1 MSYHI
6 RAFFFD
12 ASNFERGV
20 VPKFREFLRVIVGVV
35 AVIGSHAAAQAP
47 TPPSPAARAASQ
59 VELGR
64 DAGSRAAE
72 AAERAAKAAAAAE
85 AAAKTATEA
94 AAAAKK
100 AQAEAEAAARD
111 AAAARGT
118 VSRAPAAPAPAA
130 QAGPPRPPTTLKVGP
145 GQQYKRPSEAAAV
158 AHNGDTIEIEAG
170 SYPGDVAVWRQHDL
184 TLRGVGGRA
193 QLNAMGG
200 SAEGK
205 AIWVIKGDRARVEN
219 IEFLNCHV
227 SDQNGAGIRLEGT
240 GLTVRNSVFR
250 DNDEGILTGANP
262 NSDIVVEASEF
273 VGNGNPEGSSH
284 NIYIGAIRSFTLR
297 NSATHHAKI
306 GHNVKS
312 RAKTNFILY
321 NSIYDG
327 PDGTAS
333 YEVDLPN
340 GGDAYLIGNTIQQG
354 PQTDNSTIVS
364 YGAETNDAGG
374 ALYMVNNTIVNDR
387 ENGGYFLQRKLPG
400 QTVLINNIFV
410 GRATVFAQVAVLK
423 GNLIAN
429 GATVEA
435 FAPGAQAADNIVAAD
450 PGFVDRAALDYRL
463 KKDSPAIDKG
473 VDPGQGGGQSLL
485 PTFEFVPQVG
495 ARPRP
500 KRGALDIGALEYDGR

>member
-1 MSYHI
+1 MF
-6 RAFFFD
+6 A
-12 ASNFERGV
+12 ALAAT
-20 VPKFREFLRVIVGVV
+20 PAAV
-35 AVIGSHAAAQAP
+35 AQTPAP
-47 TPPSPAARAASQ
+47 SSPASRAASQ
-59 VELGR
+59 IQQDQDPGH
-64 DAGSRAAE
+64 RAAE

-85 AAAKTATEA
+85 AAAKAATEA
-94 AAAAKK
+94 AAAAKR
-100 AQAEAEAAARD
+100 AQAEAEAAAKD

-118 VSRAPAAPAPAA
+118 VSPAPAPAPPAAAPAPSPVA
-130 QAGPPRPPTTLKVGP
+130 QAGPARPPTTRQVGT
-145 GQQYKRPSEAAAV
+145 GRQYKRPSEAAAV

-170 SYPGDVAVWRQHDL
+170 SYLGDVAVWRQHDL

-435 FAPGAQAADNIVAAD
+435 FAPGAQAADNVVAAD
-450 PGFVDRAALDYRL
+450 PGFADRAALDYRL
-463 KKDSPAIDKG
+463 RKDSPAIDKG
-473 VDPGQGGGQSLL
+473 VDPGRAGSQSLV
-485 PTFEFVPQVG
+485 PTFEFVPQAG